1 MPSYLRPATPLVAG
15 VIYCF
20 MTIAASATELPH
32 GFVYLSDI
40 DPTIAQDMRYAGEN
54 NFTGARVAGYLAAEC
69 ILTERTAKALAAVQR
84 DLAPKGYGIEVL
96 DCYRPLKAVKR
107 FVEWASE
114 NGPADPG
121 HNPNVPRN
129 RLVAEG
135 YIGKASAHSS
145 GGTVDLTLVRLAK
158 GSVMPLD
165 LGTPFDFFDARAHI
179 DSIAIPQE
187 ARKLRMALAKA
198 MAQRGFKGY
207 RREWWHFSYRLA
219 PFPTRR
225 FDFDIPPK
233 PS

>member
-1 MPSYLRPATPLVAG
+1 MPSYARPATTVVAG
-15 VIYCF
+15 VFSCF
-20 MTIAASATELPH
+20 LTVAASATELPR

-54 NFTGARVAGYLAAEC
+54 NFTHARVAGYLAAEC

-84 DLAPKGYGIEVL
+84 DLAPKGYGIQVL
-96 DCYRPLKAVKR
+96 DCYRPVKAVKR

-114 NGPADPG
+114 NGPADPE

-145 GGTVDLTLVRLAK
+145 GGTVDLTLVRLTK
-158 GSVMPLD
+158 GSFAPLD
-165 LGTPFDFFDARAHI
+165 LGTSFDFFDPRAHI
-179 DSIAIPQE
+179 DSMAVSE
-187 ARKLRMALAKA
+187 DARKLRLLLAEA
-198 MAQRGFKGY
+198 MARRGFKGY
-207 RREWWHFSYRLA
+207 RREWWHFSYRVG
-219 PFPTRR
+219 PVPTRR
-225 FDFDIPPK
+225 FDFDILPK